1 LSKNSLQGDVAFAEC
16 LEQMNCN
23 VLWNEHSIT
32 VCRPPDRPLRGI
44 SVDMNSISDT
54 AQTLA
59 VVALF
64 AEGATEI
71 RNIEHV
77 RFKETDRIT
86 DLATE
91 LRRFGATVEEH
102 REGLRIIPPET
113 LRPATIQTY
122 DDHRMAMSFA
132 IAGLRQPGVA
142 ICDPDCTQKTFPNFF
157 ETLDGL
163 AELPAH

>member
-1 LSKNSLQGDVAFAEC
+1 
-16 LEQMNCN
+16 
-23 VLWNEHSIT
+23 
-32 VCRPPDRPLRGI
+32 
-44 SVDMNSISDT
+44 MNSISDT

-77 RFKETDRIT
+77 RHKETDRIT

-91 LRRFGATVEEH
+91 LRRFGAMVEE
-102 REGLRIIPPET
+102 RRDGLRITPPAVLT
-113 LRPATIQTY
+113 PATVQTY

-132 IAGLRQPGVA
+132 IAGLRLPGVM
-142 ICDPDCTQKTFPNFF
+142 ICDPDCTQKTFPDFF
-157 ETLDGL
+157 EVLEKGL
-163 AELPAH
+163 